1 MLAHMDIISVNCPR
15 TPSTYHLLSMER
27 LELMKADAYL
37 VNTSRGEVVDEAA
50 LATMLRTGRLAGAAL
65 DVFEHEPTINQELR
79 ELPSVLLLPHMGSA
93 TLEGR
98 IDMGE
103 KVLINIRTFVDVH
116 KPPDR
121 VIAKLI

>member
-1 MLAHMDIISVNCPR
+1 
-15 TPSTYHLLSMER
+15 
-27 LELMKADAYL
+27 MKADAYL

-103 KVLINIRTFVDVH
+103 KVLNNIIKIVEAH
-116 KPPDR
+116 KPTYR
-121 VIAKLI
+121 VIETLI